1 MISDDQIFCSFK
13 NIRGTPQYFPSM
25 PLDVLV
31 KIRKFGLYTFFL
43 TCSAAEF
50 LWTDIIQVVAHQYG
64 QTLTDKQVNAMDWRT
79 KVNCLKRNLVAV
91 ARQIDCVF
99 KQLWAKYFKWN
110 ASYPIGQIL
119 NFDDQRE

>member
-1 MISDDQIFCSFK
+1 
-13 NIRGTPQYFPSM
+13 M

-99 KQLWAKYFKWN
+99 KQLWAKLF
-110 ASYPIGQIL
+110 
-119 NFDDQRE
+119 